1 MSSRYLHRP
10 LLFAV
15 ALAVTGCD
23 RGPRSEEAWRDTG
36 FVRHV
41 SSGTEAYLSL
51 RQPAGK
57 LSGLARAAAPLWSD
71 PGMRASWS
79 RSPAGKILEP
89 FFAAPPT
96 MPFLATVAASADEE
110 LFLAFGPGTAT
121 QLAALQQIKRLFEA
135 ARVRNLFTP
144 MPVSDL
150 VPPGVAGPT
159 NEWPEDL
166 EDAAFTEV
174 MVPLPPAMQE
184 ALENFV
190 RHAAIPPMVAGV
202 KLAPEDERLPSFLAD
217 WVKQLPAKIPR
228 DAFDAGEYGKF
239 TRVRLPVM
247 SVVPR
252 EAAVRAR
259 DFLAANIGDPFAAT
273 YIIRDLMGKT
283 TTLCFGRAHGYFI
296 VTVGLDDPRSALATR
311 FEDSL
316 PASGALDRLPALIGA
331 DNLALVYANA
341 LLVSLAA
348 APPPVAE
355 YLDAALESAL
365 EFAPA
370 GKIRQLREAAAP
382 LRAQAEELFHPR
394 VAPLSGVIREPDGR
408 WQAELF
414 GGSFAP
420 RLSMENEAPLLAT
433 DGALALLWTE
443 HWEPGYAGRLTR
455 FASGVTAFAD
465 AWLDAL
471 GPVFLE
477 DATRDRAGRLL
488 GIFSATTAPFRGED
502 AALLEKALS
511 NNVALAVG
519 LDGIMPRAPFA
530 PAAASRAVLP
540 RAAIATGLLD
550 REVLRKLREV
560 MGAESSGSGL
570 PMLPSAVETT
580 SDSGAVTFSYPVPLA
595 GPDLGPAVTLHD
607 RRWVLGTSPSFTDLV
622 ATLPAPPRS
631 RSSVQTI
638 KVNTASAAAF
648 ANAWAAAMEDDP
660 SVAELTSGL
669 MPSDPVTLRAVA
681 GLLQQCIS
689 LTYEARWEKDNLR
702 RVISLDQA
710 P

>member
-1 MSSRYLHRP
+1 MS
-10 LLFAV
+10 A
-15 ALAVTGCD
+15 D
-23 RGPRSEEAWRDTG
+23 
-36 FVRHV
+36 
-41 SSGTEAYLSL
+41 TEAYLSL
-51 RQPAGK
+51 RQPTGK
-57 LSGLARAAAPLWSD
+57 WARVGRAAEPLWSN
-71 PGMRASWS
+71 PGLRASWW

-89 FFAAPPT
+89 FFAAPQT
-96 MPFLATVAASADEE
+96 MPFFATVAASADEE

-121 QLAALQQIKRLFEA
+121 QLASLQQIKRLFEA

-150 VPPGVAGPT
+150 VPPGSTDPT
-159 NEWPEDL
+159 DEWPEDL
-166 EDAAFTEV
+166 QDAAFTEV

-190 RHAAIPPMVAGV
+190 RNAAIPPVIAGV
-202 KLAPEDERLPSFLAD
+202 KLAPDDERLPTFLSE
-217 WVKQLPAKIPR
+217 WVQQLPAKIPR
-228 DAFDAGEYGKF
+228 DEFDAGEHGRF

-259 DFLAANIGDPFAAT
+259 DLLAANIGDPFAAT

-283 TTLCFGRAHGYFI
+283 TTLCFGRAHGYFM
-296 VTVGLDDPRSALATR
+296 VTVGLDDPRAALAAR

-316 PASGALDRLPALIGA
+316 PASGALDRLPPLVGA

-341 LLVSLAA
+341 LIASLAA

-370 GKIRQLREAAAP
+370 GKIRDLRAAAAP
-382 LRAQAEELFHPR
+382 LRAQAEELYHPR
-394 VAPLSGVIREPDGR
+394 VAPLSGVIREQDGR

-443 HWEPGYAGRLTR
+443 HWEPGYAERLAR

-471 GPVFLE
+471 GPVFLD
-477 DATRDRAGRLL
+477 DAARDRAGRLL
-488 GIFSATTAPFRGED
+488 GILSATTAPFRGED
-502 AALLEKALS
+502 ATLVEKALS
-511 NNVALAVG
+511 NNVAVAVG

-530 PAAASRAVLP
+530 PPAAARAVLP
-540 RAAIATGLLD
+540 RAAIAAGMLD
-550 REVLRKLREV
+550 REALREL
-560 MGAESSGSGL
+560 GKTLARDLSGSGL
-570 PMLPSAVETT
+570 PMLPPAEEATA
-580 SDSGAVTFSYPVPLA
+580 DSGAVTFAYPVPLA

-622 ATLPAPPRS
+622 ATLPAPPRG
-631 RSSVQTI
+631 RSAVQTI
-638 KVNTASAAAF
+638 SVNTAPVADF
-648 ANAWAAAMEDDP
+648 VTAWAAALEDDP
-660 SVAELTSGL
+660 SVAELISGL
-669 MPSDPVTLRAVA
+669 MPSDPTTLRAAA
-681 GLLQQCIS
+681 GLLRQCGS
-689 LTYEARWEKDNLR
+689 LTYEARWEKDNLH
-702 RVISLDQA
+702 RVITLEQA